1 MKFSIRHETRNRIRI
16 HLPMKRMTFAQADTL
31 EYYLKGYDVV
41 GKVVV
46 YERTAD
52 AAVFYTCDREKII
65 EIFKNFSFENVQ
77 VPARVLESSG
87 RELSAK
93 YYDKI
98 VTSVILRYTKRLL
111 MPPWLRRIWIVVKAL
126 RYIWRGLKT
135 LKNRRLQVE
144 LLDAAA
150 ISAAILIGDHNTASG
165 VMFLLHIGDTLEEWT
180 HKRSVD
186 DLARRMSL
194 NVDQVWLV
202 TDTGEVL
209 TDSAKI
215 QCGDRVVVRV
225 GNMIPFDGEVADGEA
240 MVNQASMTGESVA
253 VHKGIGMS
261 VFAGTV
267 IEEGELTI
275 RVTQTEGCGRFDKIV
290 KMIEESEKLKSS
302 LESKA
307 ERIADR
313 LVPYTFLA
321 SALTGLITRNV
332 TKAVSALMVD
342 YSCAL
347 KMSMPL
353 SVLSAIREASE
364 YGITVKGGK
373 FLEAVADADTI
384 VFDKTGTLTK
394 AQPTVVKVVSFCAEQ
409 EDELLRQAACLEE
422 HFPHSVARAVVDA
435 ALEKGLLHEELHTTV
450 EYIVAHGIA
459 SEIEGEK
466 AVIGSFHFV
475 FEDEGVL
482 IPEDQKEKFDAL
494 PDEYSHLYYA
504 KCGKIAACILIED
517 PLRSE
522 AGEIVGRLREQG
534 FKHIVMMTGD
544 SERTAAKIA
553 SEVGIT
559 EYYAEVLP
567 EDKAAYIE
575 KSKAAGHR
583 VIMVGDGINDSP
595 ALSASDAGIAISDGA
610 EIARQIA
617 DITIG
622 SDHLE
627 SLVRL
632 KEISDLLMKRIRF
645 NYRTIV
651 GFNTGLI
658 GLGIAGVISPA
669 VSAILHNGSTIALGL
684 KSMTDLLPDERD
696 GRSGA
701 ENRKPAERKG
711 A

>member
-1 MKFSIRHETRNRIRI
+1 MRFTIRHETHNRIRI
-16 HLPMKRMTFAQADTL
+16 HLPMKRMTFKEADTL
-31 EYYLKGYDVV
+31 EYYLQSFEAVDRVR
-41 GKVVV
+41 V

-52 AAVFYTCDREKII
+52 AAVVYSCGRARII
-65 EIFKNFSFENVQ
+65 EILKGFSFEGTE
-77 VPARVLESSG
+77 VPEIVYESSG

-98 VTSVILRYTKRLL
+98 ATAVILHYAKRLIL
-111 MPPWLRRIWIVVKAL
+111 PFFLRRIWIIIKTAGFIL
-126 RYIWRGLKT
+126 RGLKT
-135 LKNRRLQVE
+135 LRNRRLQVE
-144 LLDAAA
+144 VLDAAA
-150 ISAAILIGDHNTASG
+150 ILAAVLTGDYNTASG
-165 VMFLLHIGDTLEEWT
+165 VMFLLQIGDTLEEWT

-194 NVDQVWLV
+194 NVGQVWLV
-202 TDTGEVL
+202 TETGEVQTESSKVKL
-209 TDSAKI
+209 
-215 QCGDRVVVRV
+215 GDRVVVRM
-225 GNMIPFDGEVADGEA
+225 GNMIPFDGEVSEGEA

-253 VHKGIGMS
+253 VRKGAGMS

-267 IEEGELTI
+267 LEEGELTI

-302 LESKA
+302 LESRA
-307 ERIADR
+307 ERLADR

-321 SALTGLITRNV
+321 SGLTWLFGRNL
-332 TKAVSALMVD
+332 TKAVSVLMVD

-364 YGITVKGGK
+364 YNITVKGGK

-394 AQPTVVKVVSFCAEQ
+394 AQPTVVKVVSFCGES

-435 ALEKGLLHEELHTTV
+435 ATEKGLLHDELHTTV
-450 EYIVAHGIA
+450 EYLVAHGIA
-459 SEIEGEK
+459 SEIEGER
-466 AVIGSFHFV
+466 AVIGSYHFV
-475 FEDEGVL
+475 FEDEL
-482 IPEDQKEKFDAL
+482 AAIPEEQKDRFDSL

-504 KCGKIAACILIED
+504 KNGRLAACILIED
-517 PLRSE
+517 PLREE
-522 AGEIVGRLREQG
+522 AESIVCRLKELG
-534 FKHIVMMTGD
+534 FAHVVMMTGD

-559 EYYAEVLP
+559 EYYSEVLP

-575 KSKAAGHR
+575 KAKEEGHR

-617 DITIG
+617 DITVG

-651 GFNTGLI
+651 GFNTALI

-669 VSAILHNGSTIALGL
+669 TSAMLHNGSTIALGL
-684 KSMTDLLPDERD
+684 KSMTNLIP
-696 GRSGA
+696 
-701 ENRKPAERKG
+701 ENKERKD
-711 A
+711 AQTWETQ